1 MTTAMTQ
8 TSDLALPSA
17 RTIWHLFIGGCA
29 GLGFWEAF
37 SAVPTAMVAG
47 FPLQPPELV
56 KSLSQNMFG
65 ATISNT
71 FAHAVHYV
79 TGFLFYPIGYWIVT
93 RMIRSFGMPA
103 DGWIWGVVTYFI
115 ALGVMAPLAG
125 QSFLLRDVPLLSLMS
140 LIGHA
145 IYGYIAAL
153 VFEHFEQSRS

>member
-1 MTTAMTQ
+1 MTPTNTLSQ
-8 TSDLALPSA
+8 RSYPLPSA

-56 KSLSQNMFG
+56 KSLFQNTLG
-65 ATISNT
+65 LTVSDV

-79 TGFLFYPIGYWIVT
+79 TGFLLYPIGYWIIT
-93 RMIRSFGMPA
+93 RLIKSFGMPA
-103 DGWIWGVVTYFI
+103 DGWIWGVVTYVI

-125 QSFLLRDVPLLSLMS
+125 QKFLLLDIPLLSLMS

-153 VFEHFEQSRS
+153 VFELMERN